1 MTTQLAPL
9 VSLQS
14 PKDVSVTQIEAE
26 LSNVWQNYGQQ
37 SVDGSSLDAVR
48 AETFTLVVYEPEETQ
63 QILAT
68 LGYYTG
74 PIDGIGGP
82 RTEAAI
88 RSAQETYK
96 LPINGNASPQ
106 LLEQLRHELAIC
118 RGEISEE
125 GAACSMSSYAMDSG
139 GAGIADAIATQN
151 PCRIISLFPAS
162 ALPASPPDDV
172 ITAQVSAYCAIQKR
186 SQNALVC
193 CEYIALKGSEQA
205 LERGHELVKGLLIN
219 NLPSYLWWKSA
230 PNVDQVLFQEM
241 GQACDGIVV
250 DSSQFMVQPEQDLQ
264 QLQDLIQAGRSVSD
278 LNWKRL
284 APWQELAAEAFDP
297 PARWA
302 GLLAVD
308 RVTIDYEKGNNVQ
321 ALMFLGWLA
330 SRPHLEWQPIK
341 RVHEAGDYDI
351 QRITFKAADGREIE
365 AELAAIPIAASS
377 LVIGDIVDFR
387 LASTDPAADCCTI
400 LCSETTGCMRMER
413 GTADN
418 CYIQQV
424 SPINDQKAETLL
436 AAQLG
441 SWSRDVLYEE
451 SLAIAVKITQ
461 IEATP
466 IG

>member
-9 VSLQS
+9 VSLQA
-14 PKDVSVTQIEAE
+14 PKDVSVGQIETE
-26 LSNVWQNYGQQ
+26 LSAIWQNASQQ
-37 SVDGSSLDAVR
+37 TDGSSLAAVR
-48 AETFTLVVYEPEETQ
+48 ATTFTLVVYEPEETQ
-63 QILAT
+63 QLLAT

-88 RSAQETYK
+88 RAAQETYK
-96 LPINGNASPQ
+96 LPISGHSTPQ
-106 LLEQLRHELAIC
+106 LIEQLRHELAIC
-118 RGEISEE
+118 RGELTEE

-151 PCRIISLFPAS
+151 PCRIISLFPS
-162 ALPASPPDDV
+162 DRQPDGV
-172 ITAQVSAYCAIQKR
+172 ITAQVSAYCAIQKQ
-186 SQNALVC
+186 SQNTLAC
-193 CEYIALKGSEQA
+193 CEYIALKGTETA
-205 LERGHELVKGLLIN
+205 LENGHALVKGLLIS
-219 NLPSYLWWKSA
+219 NLPSYLWWKST
-230 PNVDQVLFQEM
+230 PNVDYRLFQEM
-241 GQACDGIVV
+241 GKACDAVII
-250 DSSQFMVQPEQDLQ
+250 DSSQFRQQPEQDLQ
-264 QLQDLIQAGRSVSD
+264 QIHGLIQAGTAISD

-297 PARWA
+297 PERWA

-330 SRPHLEWQPIK
+330 SRPHLEWQPVK

-351 QRITFKAADGREIE
+351 QRITFKSADGREIE
-365 AELAAIPIAASS
+365 AELAAIPIGEPG

-387 LASTDPAADCCTI
+387 LSSTDPAADCCTI

-436 AAQLG
+436 AAQLSG
-441 SWSRDVLYEE
+441 WSRDLLYEE

-461 IEATP
+461 IEAMVP
-466 IG
+466 AGVA